1 MGSPSQADADAAEWT
16 EGVELILGVMI
27 KDPPVGL
34 EWYEQEGVH
43 RRRLGL
49 DPDGDL
55 PVLARVAGR
64 KILGFELVGYI
75 RSGLGCNILITDEE
89 GSPIGLDL

>member
-1 MGSPSQADADAAEWT
+1 
-16 EGVELILGVMI
+16 MI
-27 KDPPVGL
+27 QDPPVGL

-49 DPDGDL
+49 DPEGDL

-64 KILGFELVGYI
+64 KILGFELVGYL
-75 RSGLGCNILITDEE
+75 RSGLGVNILITNA
-89 GSPIGLDL
+89 GGMPIGLDIGS